1 MVSGAIAVGGIVK
14 VIVGGDCVAM
24 SHSPFHFDIP

>member
-14 VIVGGDCVAM
+14 VMEGADCVAM
-24 SHSPFHFDIP
+24 SYSPFHFDKQ